1 MLISLIQLFIFIILT
16 FLLLT
21 FPALA
26 KNRKEKAGFLN
37 NLSISKEDNFNFQ
50 KLKNNLTYFMRL
62 FEYLFRN
69 NFGVHFFWTTGFISW
84 ILGCCLW
91 VLKTEIISLIFISIS
106 IILCLIA
113 LFDSSKISLN
123 DVYNL
128 KINELNASI
137 YSIIISISVLTMI
150 ALNSIGIELTTN
162 ILLILILYDFK
173 VYRRKKLSLKSS
185 QYEG

>member
-16 FLLLT
+16 FLLIT
-21 FPALA
+21 FPTIAR
-26 KNRKEKAGFLN
+26 NRKEKTVFLN
-37 NLSISKEDNFNFQ
+37 NLSISKEYISNFQ
-50 KLKNNLTYFMRL
+50 KLETGLIYFMGL

-137 YSIIISISVLTMI
+137 YSIIISISVLIMV
-150 ALNSIGIELTTN
+150 ALNSIAIGLTTN
-162 ILLILILYDFK
+162 ILLMLILYDFK
-173 VYRRKKLSLKSS
+173 IYRRKNVES
-185 QYEG
+185 